1 MATVAT
7 NPSEEPVF
15 RRPDPWRI
23 AWDVLVGDGW
33 LASVLLAIALLL
45 ALSAWLPQAPDSAT
59 DPVGFSRWR
68 SDAQVRF
75 GNTFALLRETG
86 LFTLDHSAVLRGL
99 IALVAL
105 CLIVRTIDSV
115 QAAWRA
121 RRFQPPPALAAPEAT
136 TERLLE
142 DITAVLQR
150 QRFRIVREGDT
161 LRADRFVLADVG
173 RLVVYLGALIVI
185 GSLMLSNLTDWRA
198 SGLTL
203 GVGQM
208 VPINAQHGTS
218 YSLRLDA
225 LDSATRGQVT
235 LLRETDEIGTGYL
248 APDRP
253 LDLAGLTISISGDG
267 PAIRASA
274 TLTDGQ
280 PVLLQAAAN
289 TAPTTELLLLLTR
302 DEPDRFFAV
311 PEVGVGLVV
320 RLSRGESLDAVR
332 AQVYRSRTGE
342 VLFDNIVPPDG
353 QVSVENVILHFRT
366 ERYVV
371 LALTR
376 DPSRSMMLAGMT
388 VLALGL
394 MLATFWPRRQLWAIG
409 SSNGTRLIGDAD
421 AVQAIASSANSIP
434 RRVRV
439 SRAIASIGWRLALA
453 ILSVVTGT
461 LILSSLMRGRPLW
474 LEASAAPA
482 FVAAWLASCAAIVW
496 TRRVSRWV
504 ALVMA
509 IVALAAVAIQPG
521 MGLPLRF

>member
-1 MATVAT
+1 
-7 NPSEEPVF
+7 
-15 RRPDPWRI
+15 
-23 AWDVLVGDGW
+23 
-33 LASVLLAIALLL
+33 
-45 ALSAWLPQAPDSAT
+45 
-59 DPVGFSRWR
+59 
-68 SDAQVRF
+68 
-75 GNTFALLRETG
+75 
-86 LFTLDHSAVLRGL
+86 
-99 IALVAL
+99 
-105 CLIVRTIDSV
+105 
-115 QAAWRA
+115 
-121 RRFQPPPALAAPEAT
+121 
-136 TERLLE
+136 
-142 DITAVLQR
+142 
-150 QRFRIVREGDT
+150 
-161 LRADRFVLADVG
+161 
-173 RLVVYLGALIVI
+173 
-185 GSLMLSNLTDWRA
+185 
-198 SGLTL
+198 
-203 GVGQM
+203 
-208 VPINAQHGTS
+208 
-218 YSLRLDA
+218 
-225 LDSATRGQVT
+225 
-235 LLRETDEIGTGYL
+235 
-248 APDRP
+248 
-253 LDLAGLTISISGDG
+253 LTISISGDG

-320 RLSRGESLDAVR
+320 RLSRGESLDAVH